1 MGARM
6 GEGGGEEWGAFFLLS
21 LTSHQQR
28 VIADMRRLWDNGFS
42 KFVVKTAVSRVVA
55 FCAVG
60 MGMMAAGEY
69 MWGEP
74 SKERNMLWTFEKGGA
89 RGWYVKKNTAHVERP
104 ELLASLKALLQPDES
119 DNYAVVIGEHGTGK
133 STAVRDTIDALEDP
147 KGVVYVS
154 TPDVVSDFGTE
165 LAKAV
170 GYNFVFWDAIGGFR
184 RGMSQA
190 EKEPLAS
197 YRPVRQALLNTAT
210 AYKKKH
216 NRPIVLVIDAADRI
230 AKDNPKFFGILQDF
244 AKDCADQGLLRV
256 VFVSSEGVA
265 LPLLQSSS
273 AWSRSLRPIEVG
285 EITDNQ
291 AVAYL
296 VKRGVDENNAQDAV
310 KNITGGRFSM
320 LVEHAGEFQARS
332 NAEWAEE
339 LDRRLSNFLDKAKFD
354 ANSKGFALLLECGVA
369 ERMLLPYFSS
379 SQIDQLLKANVISL
393 HSNGTCSFQ
402 ARYIERFFERRF
414 SGLLEE
420 RD

>member
-1 MGARM
+1 M
-6 GEGGGEEWGAFFLLS
+6 GAFFSLS
-21 LTSHQQR
+21 LTSDQQR
-28 VIADMRRLWDNGFS
+28 AIVDMRRLWDNGLS
-42 KFVVKTAVSRVVA
+42 KFVVKTAVSRIVA
-55 FCAVG
+55 FSAVG
-60 MGMMAAGEY
+60 MGMMVAGEY

-74 SKERNMLWTFEKGGA
+74 SKERNMLRTFEKGGA
-89 RGWYVKKNTAHVERP
+89 RGWYVVEESDHVERP

-133 STAVRDTIDALEDP
+133 STAVRDTIVALEDP

-170 GYNFVFWDAIGGFR
+170 GYNFVFWDVIGGFR
-184 RGMSQA
+184 RRLSRA
-190 EKEPLAS
+190 EKYDTAPSFSDEPLAS

-273 AWSRSLRPIEVG
+273 AWSRSLPPIEVG
-285 EITDNQ
+285 EITDDQ

-296 VKRGVDENNAQDAV
+296 VKRGVEEENAQDAV

-320 LVEHAGEFQARS
+320 LVEHAGEFQSRS

-339 LDRRLSNFLDKAKFD
+339 LSERLD
-354 ANSKGFALLLECGVA
+354 ALLKESSIDVANKGFRLLVDGAMKKTV
-369 ERMLLPYFSS
+369 MLDHFSS
-379 SQIDQLLKANVISL
+379 SQIDQLVKANVISL
-393 HSNGTCSFQ
+393 HSSGTCSFQ
-402 ARYIERFFERRF
+402 ARYIERFFEKRF
-414 SGLLEE
+414 LGSEK

>member
-1 MGARM
+1 M
-6 GEGGGEEWGAFFLLS
+6 
-21 LTSHQQR
+21 Q
-28 VIADMRRLWDNGFS
+28 RLWDNGLS
-42 KFVVKTAVSRVVA
+42 KFLVKTAVSRVVA
-55 FCAVG
+55 FGAVG
-60 MGMMAAGEY
+60 MGMMVAGEY

-74 SKERNMLWTFEKGGA
+74 SKERNMVRTFEKGGA

-104 ELLASLKALLQPDES
+104 ELLASLEALLQPDES

-133 STAVRDTIDALEDP
+133 STAVRDTIVALEDP

-154 TPDVVSDFGTE
+154 TPNVVAHFGTE

-170 GYNFVFWDAIGGFR
+170 GYNFVFWDVIGGFR
-184 RGMSQA
+184 RQMSRA
-190 EKEPLAS
+190 EKYDSAPSFSDEPLAS
-197 YRPVRQALLNTAT
+197 YWPVQQALLNTAT

-230 AKDNPKFFGILQDF
+230 AKDNRKFFGILQDF

-285 EITDNQ
+285 EITDDQ

-296 VKRGVDENNAQDAV
+296 VKRGVDEGNAQAAV

-332 NAEWAEE
+332 NAEWAEDLE
-339 LDRRLSNFLDKAKFD
+339 RRLNNFLGKSKFD
-354 ANSKGFALLLECGVA
+354 ANSKGFALLLESRVA
-369 ERMLLPYFSS
+369 EIMLLPYFSS
-379 SQIDQLLKANVISL
+379 SQIDELLKANVISL

-402 ARYIERFFERRF
+402 ARYIERFFEKRF
-414 SGLLEE
+414 SGA
-420 RD
+420 D